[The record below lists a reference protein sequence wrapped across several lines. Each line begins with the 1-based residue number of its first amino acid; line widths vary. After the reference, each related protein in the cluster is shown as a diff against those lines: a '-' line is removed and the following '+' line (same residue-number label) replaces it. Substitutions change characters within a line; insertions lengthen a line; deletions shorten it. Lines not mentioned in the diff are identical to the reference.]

1 MADSLAGVV
10 LAAGAGT
17 RLLPLT
23 RLRPKALCPVA
34 NVALVD
40 LALARARRATADVAV
55 NVHHGR
61 AMLEEHLGGRVHLSV
76 EKDRALGTAGALG
89 HLRDWIAGRP
99 VLVVNSDA
107 WLQADV
113 APFVGGWDGARTR
126 LLVVNDPPRGD
137 FGPWRHAGVALMP
150 WSEVEGLPDEP
161 AGLYEARWRP
171 AHEEDR
177 LDLVTH
183 EGPFFDCG
191 TARDY
196 LAANLAASGGASVI
210 GPGALVEGEVVRTV
224 VWPGAVVTRREHLVD
239 AVRAHEFLT
248 VLVR

>member
-1 MADSLAGVV
+1 MIDSLAGVV

-34 NVALVD
+34 NVPLVD
-40 LALARARRATADVAV
+40 LAMARARTVTADVAV

-61 AMLEEHLGGRVHLSV
+61 AMLEEHLAGRVHVSV
-76 EKDRALGTAGALG
+76 EADRALGTAGALG
-89 HLRDWIAGRP
+89 RLREWIAGRP
-99 VLVVNSDA
+99 VLVLNADA

-113 APFVGGWDGARTR
+113 AGFVRGWDGVRTR
-126 LLVVNDPPRGD
+126 LLVVNDPRRGD

-150 WSEVEGLPDEP
+150 WAEVERLSDEP
-161 AGLYEARWRP
+161 AGLYETRWHG
-171 AHEEDR
+171 AHEAGR
-177 LDLVTH
+177 LDLVSH

-196 LAANLAASGGASVI
+196 LGANLAASGGASVI
-210 GPGALVEGEVVRTV
+210 GPGAIVEGEVVRTV
-224 VWPGAVVTRREHLVD
+224 VWPGAVVAKHERLVD